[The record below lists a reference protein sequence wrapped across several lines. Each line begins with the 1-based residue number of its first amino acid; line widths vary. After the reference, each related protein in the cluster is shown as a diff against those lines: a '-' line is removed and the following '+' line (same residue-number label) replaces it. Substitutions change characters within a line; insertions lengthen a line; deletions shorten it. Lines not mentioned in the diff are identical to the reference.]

1 VLNHNAIV
9 PVNHRLRAIRC
20 PLDAVLRKRSP
31 RFDELYDELARP
43 SIPPEPR
50 PEARVWMALYSVRSE
65 RLFCEELSYHL
76 LWLSFLDSEFSEGSF
91 NHSIFAKSYEY
102 VILYDVARLYIT
114 VVYVLSRR
122 DDWTTDEHLSADG
135 TRIARGLV
143 RGSLCTGIA
152 ARHSKCWWPGE

>member
-50 PEARVWMALYSVRSE
+50 PEARAWMAL
-65 RLFCEELSYHL
+65 
-76 LWLSFLDSEFSEGSF
+76 
-91 NHSIFAKSYEY
+91 
-102 VILYDVARLYIT
+102 
-114 VVYVLSRR
+114 
-122 DDWTTDEHLSADG
+122 
-135 TRIARGLV
+135 
-143 RGSLCTGIA
+143 
-152 ARHSKCWWPGE
+152 